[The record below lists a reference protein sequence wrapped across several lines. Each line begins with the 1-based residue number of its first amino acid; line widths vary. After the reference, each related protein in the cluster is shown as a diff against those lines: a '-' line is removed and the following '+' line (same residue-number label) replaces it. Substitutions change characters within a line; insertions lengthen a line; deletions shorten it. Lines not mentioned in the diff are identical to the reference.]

1 MEPPKSLEF
10 KISTGLKNVLGQDLI
25 IDRVIAI
32 YELVKNSYDAG
43 ATIVNICFHNINSE
57 DNAKITISDNGCG
70 MSLSDIQ
77 NKWLFVA
84 YSEKKH
90 FHDNNFRD
98 QIPRRIPAWAKGVG
112 RFSCDRLG
120 AMLKLRTK
128 TKDSEIW
135 NQITVNWDNFDRDD
149 SRNFESITIP
159 YSFENATEIDTPRSG
174 TILSISNLR
183 EKWDRKSI
191 LDMKKSL
198 MKLINPDFNQ
208 DGDQFSIR
216 LICQEEGEND
226 KKQSSPREKING
238 IIVNDLFERLNIK
251 TTSLI
256 VKISED
262 GKEIST
268 QLSDRGNY
276 IFEIVERNRYFPELE
291 NIIFT
296 IFYLNRSAKIDFRQI
311 MGIPPVQYGSVFIYK
326 NGFRVQPFGQP
337 GVDSFKIDLRKSQ
350 GRNRY
355 LGTRDIIGRIQILG
369 DNPGFIETTSRDRGF
384 LETIQYRQ
392 FVNFFIEKVIKVLEK
407 YVIGLIHWGDPTRD
421 EWAEGKTQGLQAT
434 DVLDKIIK
442 AFPQDS
448 RNDDIIKITYGDSV
462 DEYLRNIQGMNISS
476 TIDRLESALHED
488 SNNEVASLIGK
499 IKEETNILKKQHY
512 ETEQEFARKEHELSL
527 SNKQLHDKEKQI
539 NFLSNQVN
547 ADVKNLQLGYHII
560 MTHTSSFGRSIK
572 PLIKYLKSESGKFDK
587 KLLNGIS
594 TLVLINQRIKNIATF
609 SLYGKLENPTDFITA
624 NIYRF
629 IEQYINMSRPEK
641 SKISITIDSLNISDI
656 NNYVCKFSPI
666 SFSLIIDNVIS
677 NSMKKQASNLNIKFV
692 DYETYFEIHFA
703 DDGRGLDP
711 QVKDIQ
717 ELFNFGYT
725 TSEEGSGL
733 GLYHIKKITTE
744 MKASVSVNTSYTLGF
759 DLYIRIDK

>member
-744 MKASVSVNTSYTLGF
+744 MKASVSVNTSYTLGY